1 MTMKNRMSVWDRSN
15 NLRFHEHRFRDP
27 FSHTD
32 SADDGA
38 LHTVGPGACFGGHL
52 TLIVARTNASLFIFV
67 TVSVLNEFVEKM
79 RYESHRREANP
90 T

>member
-1 MTMKNRMSVWDRSN
+1 MKIRKFVWDRFN
-15 NLRFHEHRFRDP
+15 ILCFHGDRFRDP
-27 FSHTD
+27 FPTD